1 MPKPGE
7 PHLAVRAVHQNI
19 GWLDVLV
26 DQTALVN
33 LAERCG
39 DADRK
44 AQEASHLYGRA
55 EPPVEWLQTVN
66 ILEHQHGV
74 TGVVHELQRPQ
85 RPRGVQVVLQSVL
98 VSKPIEA
105 RARRVRSAQAERSK
119 QRSACHQHRC
129 ATLGRRHARHP
140 PTKPDNHYP
149 DRRRQN
155 GAEICAC
162 CRQLRWAG
170 SRGRSTY

>member
-19 GWLDVLV
+19 GWLNIFV

-74 TGVVHELQRPQ
+74 TGVVHELQRPH
-85 RPRGVQVVLQSVL
+85 RPRGVQLVLQSVL
-98 VSKPIEA
+98 VSEPIEA
-105 RARRVRSAQAERSK
+105 RARRVRSDGQNDQHSAPPAISADAPPSAED
-119 QRSACHQHRC
+119 
-129 ATLGRRHARHP
+129 TLAILPQNRTTTIRIAVG
-140 PTKPDNHYP
+140 KPGQKYVP
-149 DRRRQN
+149 
-155 GAEICAC
+155 A
-162 CRQLRWAG
+162 AG
-170 SRGRSTY
+170 S